1 MAQQKLFSQDEKR
14 YTGTAIGNGNSVEWL
29 TTKIVR
35 VYRYGVPFKVVEI
48 NAAIDKRI
56 LVVELALESG
66 VIKSR
71 LSEALK
77 MRLACIDS
85 LSRCWI

>member
-1 MAQQKLFSQDEKR
+1 MAQKKLFSQDEKR
-14 YTGTAIGNGNSVEWL
+14 YTGTAIGNGYSVEWL
-29 TTKIVR
+29 ATKIVR

-71 LSEALK
+71 LLEALK
-77 MRLACIDS
+77 V
-85 LSRCWI
+85 CWQCSPISNS